1 MPGMMSSPGV
11 AVAVVASAGACFGAA
26 YAGGT
31 LTRDAAP
38 AHTQQRARAAAA
50 VPLPAPRVTALGP
63 AAQIPELQVPVAP
76 RRKAT
81 SRRTRPAVRRVVVAA
96 VPARRAPALV
106 VVPRAPVTPP
116 ATPVSRPAP
125 TASPPA
131 PAPAP
136 KATPKVQKPAG
147 AKNGPSAA
155 ITFFDDGGG

>member
-1 MPGMMSSPGV
+1 MPGMTSRPGV
-11 AVAVVASAGACFGAA
+11 VVAVVASAGVCFGAA

-38 AHTQQRARAAAA
+38 AHTHQRARAAAA
-50 VPLPAPRVTALGP
+50 VSLPAPRVTVLGP
-63 AAQIPELQVPVAP
+63 AAQIPELQVPVTP

-81 SRRTRPAVRRVVVAA
+81 AKPTRSAVRRLVVAA
-96 VPARRAPALV
+96 APARRAPAPV
-106 VVPRAPVTPP
+106 VVRWATLPPP

-125 TASPPA
+125 TAPPTG
-131 PAPAP
+131 PAP
-136 KATPKVQKPAG
+136 KATPQVHKPAG